1 MNRQN
6 RIGQTDMLPG
16 CNPAESI
23 RFTENKSVE
32 EAAAFLAGNVIETLR
47 EAIRLTELLSQERSR
62 SKQSNSRVNCVA
74 KELKELIKV
83 ISTYWN

>member
-1 MNRQN
+1 MNRQD

-23 RFTENKSVE
+23 LFIENKPLE
-32 EAAAFLAGNVIETLR
+32 ETVFLAGNVIETLR
-47 EAIRLTELLSQERSR
+47 EAIRLTELLSQEQSR

-83 ISTYWN
+83 ISTYRN